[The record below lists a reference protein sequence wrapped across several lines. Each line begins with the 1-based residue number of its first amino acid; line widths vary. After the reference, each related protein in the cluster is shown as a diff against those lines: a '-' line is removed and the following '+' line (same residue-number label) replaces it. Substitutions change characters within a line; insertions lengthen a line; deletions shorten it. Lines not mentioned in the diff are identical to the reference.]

1 MISTI
6 SGQVGS
12 DKQPSPKG
20 RLVPPPSHD
29 GYDRKTGKPL
39 PLTEMRT
46 ENVLL
51 TLPQGMF
58 QVTIS
63 PTYNFN
69 VYINTDN
76 VKEVKDKENTHKTK
90 RYYLSNNK

>member
-1 MISTI
+1 MITTF

-20 RLVPPPSHD
+20 RLVPHPSHD

-58 QVTIS
+58 QVTTS
-63 PTYNFN
+63 QTYNFN
-69 VYINTDN
+69 VHINTDN

-90 RYYLSNNK
+90 RYLSNNK

>member
-1 MISTI
+1 MITTI

-20 RLVPPPSHD
+20 RLVPHPSHD

-58 QVTIS
+58 QVT
-63 PTYNFN
+63 YNFI
-69 VYINTDN
+69 VSINRDD

-90 RYYLSNNK
+90 RYLSNNK

>member
-20 RLVPPPSHD
+20 RLVPHPSHD

-58 QVTIS
+58 QVTTS
-63 PTYNFN
+63 PTYNFI
-69 VYINTDN
+69 VYTNRDD
-76 VKEVKDKENTHKTK
+76 VKVRDFFISTTSSASESSAK
-90 RYYLSNNK
+90 

>member
-1 MISTI
+1 M
-6 SGQVGS
+6 
-12 DKQPSPKG
+12 PH
-20 RLVPPPSHD
+20 PSHD

-58 QVTIS
+58 QVTTS
-63 PTYNFN
+63 QTYNFN

-90 RYYLSNNK
+90 RYLSNNK

>member
-58 QVTIS
+58 QVT
-63 PTYNFN
+63 YNFI
-69 VYINTDN
+69 VSINRDD

-90 RYYLSNNK
+90 RYLSNNK